1 MLGSLAVHLFLL
13 SAQISPSFW
22 QEKDER
28 AEQKRKNKGWPH
40 WSGLN
45 QRTLAPNADVVTTA
59 PWGFVVTLA
68 ALNFVYGNSAELF
81 SLANRIEVFFGT
93 EEARQTS
100 TTVLK
105 CSINFV
111 SHFFSLAGE
120 RRKKKEMVPLVRL
133 EPSDFGSDGQSLNRC
148 TTWSF
153 VVTCST
159 EQRLYTSYVHEF
171 IYSVDLRYGTY
182 PLYG

>member
-1 MLGSLAVHLFLL
+1 MRRCLLLRYVLGSLAVHLFLL

-59 PWGFVVTLA
+59 PWGFVATLA

-93 EEARQTS
+93 GEARQTS

-120 RRKKKEMVPLVRL
+120 RRKKRRWCHW
-133 EPSDFGSDGQSLNRC
+133 SGLNHR
-148 TTWSF
+148 TLAPMAKVLTAAPHGALS
-153 VVTCST
+153 
-159 EQRLYTSYVHEF
+159 
-171 IYSVDLRYGTY
+171 
-182 PLYG
+182 